1 VAENGAAGY
10 VQHIDLFAETVLPCG
25 WDSLLNPHREHTIGG
40 RTMSGLFGQLLS
52 TILGGQQEGQSA
64 AIGNVLQQVLTANGG
79 GVASLLSRF
88 EAAGLGSQAQSWV
101 STNRNLPISADQIGA
116 AFSANEIE
124 GWAAQAG
131 TTPDKLR
138 AVLAEALPHA
148 VDHVTPAGQVPAPN
162 AIPDLSSLVS
172 RFFSS
177 GQR

>member
-1 VAENGAAGY
+1 
-10 VQHIDLFAETVLPCG
+10 
-25 WDSLLNPHREHTIGG
+25 
-40 RTMSGLFGQLLS
+40 MSGLFGQLLS
-52 TILGGQQEGQSA
+52 TILGGQQQGQSA

-101 STNRNLPISADQIGA
+101 STNQNLPISADQIGA

-162 AIPDLSSLVS
+162 AIPDLSSLAAGSLAAANDNRLFTSIECPSELS
-172 RFFSS
+172 REGRGVKAASETDE
-177 GQR
+177 R

>member
-1 VAENGAAGY
+1 
-10 VQHIDLFAETVLPCG
+10 
-25 WDSLLNPHREHTIGG
+25 
-40 RTMSGLFGQLLS
+40 MSGLFGQVLGAF
-52 TILGGQQEGQSA
+52 LGGQQEGLSGA
-64 AIGNVLQQVLTANGG
+64 AIGNVLQQVLAANGG

-101 STNRNLPISADQIGA
+101 SAGPNLPISGDQVSA

-124 GWAAQAG
+124 GWATQVG

-177 GQR
+177 APR